1 MSSPSLLDLFEQYRA
16 DNNDEAWRNRYKAVS
31 SQIEEIRDGRQQLT
45 SDFVK
50 QIWTAQHFGP
60 ASVSQGVVPAKAF
73 ASLEALLT
81 DITRMIIDDPSPST
95 LSKVLSRFEQART
108 EGHISWTPW
117 AITQRLMAAAAPRRY
132 SSVVAKSYFRPL
144 HDWLR
149 DAYHL
154 GIPDNSYNW
163 AAKDS
168 AMRAELIRLGLPDA
182 DPFLLNSFVWEL
194 AYRFVPKEKSASSE
208 QGSDAEAEVEN
219 ESAPAGHIDFPPA
232 LNTMYYGPPGTG
244 KTHVALQML
253 KAHFTSRG
261 KEVTREEWE
270 ESLVR
275 DLFWRDV
282 VAAVLSDLGG
292 QSTVP
297 ALCKH
302 PLIAAK
308 YRIMSGN
315 KNSRARIWGN
325 LQMHSSLDSKT
336 VNYTNKRPP
345 ALFDKLD
352 DGASTW
358 RLLADWAE
366 EATDASA
373 LLESYKGGP
382 PALSAD
388 EPRFVCVTFH
398 QSYSYEDF
406 IEGIRPV
413 LGDEEQEGD
422 LAYVLKDG
430 LFKELCAAA
439 RRDPDRP
446 WALFIDECN
455 RGNIAKI
462 FGELIALIE
471 DNKREGTAQAMSV
484 RLPYSGEKFSIPG
497 NLYIIG
503 AMNTADRSLAFLDM
517 ALRRRF
523 AFRRIDP
530 DPSLLPCK
538 EIGNIRLD
546 RLLECINDRIT
557 ALYDKDHCIGH
568 SYLWNVTDM
577 ETLRRAF
584 LDRIIPLLEEYFF
597 DDWEKVRLVLGDTQ
611 KAARGM
617 GEHCFLMR
625 KESSEQLFGGDSGNL
640 RLAPQW
646 IYNTEALGNPTAY
659 IAVYDPAAVAKG

>member
-1 MSSPSLLDLFEQYRA
+1 MPAPSLLDLFEQYRT

-31 SQIEEIRDGRQQLT
+31 SQIEEIRNGRQQLT

-50 QIWTAQHFGP
+50 QAWSAQNFGP
-60 ASVSQGVVPAKAF
+60 ASVAQGVVPSKEFSA
-73 ASLEALLT
+73 LEDLLT
-81 DITRMIIDDPSPST
+81 KITRMIIDDPSPAT
-95 LSKVLSRFEQART
+95 LTKAFSMFERARAN
-108 EGHISWTPW
+108 GHISWTPW

-149 DAYHL
+149 TVHHL
-154 GIPDNSYNW
+154 NIPPNTEHNW
-163 AAKDS
+163 AVKDS

-182 DPFLLNSFVWEL
+182 DPFLLNAFVWEL
-194 AYRFVPKEKSASSE
+194 AYRYVPKEKATV
-208 QGSDAEAEVEN
+208 GPGTDAEADGEN
-219 ESAPAGHIDFPPA
+219 DSAPAGNVDFPPA

-244 KTHVALQML
+244 KTHVALQIL
-253 KAHFTSRG
+253 KAHFTSQG

-275 DLFWRDV
+275 DMLWRDV
-282 VAAVLSDLGG
+282 IAAALSDLGG
-292 QSTVP
+292 QSAVP
-297 ALCKH
+297 ALRQH

-308 YRIMSGN
+308 FRIMSGN
-315 KNSRARIWGN
+315 KSSRARLWGN
-325 LQMHSSLDSKT
+325 LQTHSSPDSKT
-336 VNYTNKRPP
+336 VNYTNKRLPT
-345 ALFDKLD
+345 LFDKLA

-358 RLLADWAE
+358 TLLPDWAE
-366 EATDASA
+366 ESADAPA
-373 LLESYKGGP
+373 LLEHYKAGQ
-382 PALSAD
+382 PALTAD

-406 IEGIRPV
+406 VEGIRPV
-413 LGDEEQEGD
+413 LGDEENEGD
-422 LAYVLKDG
+422 LSYVLKDG
-430 LFKELCAAA
+430 VFKQLCAAA
-439 RRDPDRP
+439 RRDADRP

-462 FGELIALIE
+462 FGELISLIE
-471 DNKREGTAQAMSV
+471 DNKREGAAEAMSV
-484 RLPYSGEKFSIPG
+484 TLPYSGEKFSIPK
-497 NLYIIG
+497 NLHIIG

-523 AFRRIDP
+523 AFKRIDP

-538 EIGNIRLD
+538 EIENIRLD

-568 SYLWNVTDM
+568 AYLWNVTNM
-577 ETLRRAF
+577 ETLRLAF
-584 LDRIIPLLEEYFF
+584 LDRVIPLLEEYFF

-611 KAARGM
+611 KATRGM

-625 KESSEQLFGGDSGNL
+625 KESSEHLFGGDSGNL

-659 IAVYDPAAVAKG
+659 IAVYDPAAVARG